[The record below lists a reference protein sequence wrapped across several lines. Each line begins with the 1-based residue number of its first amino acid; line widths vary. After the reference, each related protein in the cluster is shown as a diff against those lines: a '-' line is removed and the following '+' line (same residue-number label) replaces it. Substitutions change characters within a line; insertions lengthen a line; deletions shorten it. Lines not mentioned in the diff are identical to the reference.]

1 MKVDKP
7 TRKSLPLTSRDLK
20 DLRRLRHSTT
30 HQAALSDLAGE
41 LVTDTS
47 SDAAVLHAVWEAG
60 LKAVRERVEDEGY
73 REMAKDGDIGI
84 GRAAARRRRPTWAD
98 DE

>member
-7 TRKSLPLTSRDLK
+7 IRKSLPLSSRDLD
-20 DLRRLRHSTT
+20 DLQTLRGSTT
-30 HQAALSDLAGE
+30 HRVALSDLAGE
-41 LVTDTS
+41 VVTDAS

-60 LKAVRERVEDEGY
+60 INAVRDRVEDEGY
-73 REMAKDGDIGI
+73 AEMAKDRNVHT
-84 GRAAARRRRPTWAD
+84 GRASARRRRPAWAE

>member
-7 TRKSLPLTSRDLK
+7 TRKSLPLTSRDLS
-20 DLRRLRHSTT
+20 DLGTLRGSASHRV
-30 HQAALSDLAGE
+30 ALSDLAGE
-41 LVTDTS
+41 VVTEGS

-60 LKAVRERVEDEGY
+60 IKAVRDRVEDEGY
-73 REMAKDGDIGI
+73 TEMAKTRDVRTD
-84 GRAAARRRRPTWAD
+84 RAAARRRRPAWAD